1 VVVVGAVAY
10 GAWRYRPDLAIKV
23 GTASVSETLC
33 AGVFVSSLDAGRVF
47 NEEIRP
53 QKGLRILLKRLHYTV
68 DKEHQQV
75 VTTWAGH
82 FASVA
87 TFRKAYG
94 CTLGTRTDALRWPS
108 PDVTEAP
115 GKPANAKLEKALDRA
130 FAEPARPPFRQV
142 RAIVVMRD
150 GQFVAERY
158 APGIGPGTPLVS
170 YSVSKSVINALIGI
184 LVGDGKLDLYK
195 PGPVRAW
202 SSPSDPRHAITLDEL
217 LRMTSGLSLEESDS
231 GFDPV
236 SRMLFLERDMAGFAE
251 RAKLKAKPGETWE
264 YTSGNT
270 LIVSAILRDAVGG
283 HAGDVW
289 QFAARR
295 LFQPLE
301 MQHVAMEFD
310 EAGTP
315 IGSTRIYASARDW
328 ARFGN
333 LYLNDGVVNG
343 KRILPEGWVA
353 YSTRQT
359 LDSPYGAGFWVKTAM
374 PADAYF
380 ASGNF
385 GQRIV
390 IVPSERLV
398 IVRFGIT
405 VDPPN
410 FDMKGLIRLVKD
422 VIAAR

>member
-1 VVVVGAVAY
+1 
-10 GAWRYRPDLAIKV
+10 
-23 GTASVSETLC
+23 
-33 AGVFVSSLDAGRVF
+33 
-47 NEEIRP
+47 
-53 QKGLRILLKRLHYTV
+53 
-68 DKEHQQV
+68 
-75 VTTWAGH
+75 
-82 FASVA
+82 
-87 TFRKAYG
+87 
-94 CTLGTRTDALRWPS
+94 
-108 PDVTEAP
+108 
-115 GKPANAKLEKALDRA
+115 
-130 FAEPARPPFRQV
+130 
-142 RAIVVMRD
+142 
-150 GQFVAERY
+150 
-158 APGIGPGTPLVS
+158 
-170 YSVSKSVINALIGI
+170 LIGI

-315 IGSTRIYASARDW
+315 IGSTRIYASARGEW
-328 ARFGN
+328 QA
-333 LYLNDGVVNG
+333 
-343 KRILPEGWVA
+343 
-353 YSTRQT
+353 
-359 LDSPYGAGFWVKTAM
+359 DSSRRLGRLFHAANAG
-374 PADAYF
+374 
-380 ASGNF
+380 
-385 GQRIV
+385 
-390 IVPSERLV
+390 
-398 IVRFGIT
+398 
-405 VDPPN
+405 
-410 FDMKGLIRLVKD
+410 
-422 VIAAR
+422 